1 MRFLTIFV
9 IIFSMAATA
18 QVKADIVYN
27 AGYVSQGNNGS
38 VSSSNILG
46 QTFTNANYSSTINY
60 ITMYLAK
67 GTGVGTV
74 SLSIYAVTPYTDGGG
89 HSGYKPTGAAL
100 STSNSIDASTL
111 WTGGYTNQA
120 TFTGFTHYELAANT
134 RYAYQLN
141 TSGLTSGQVAFNA
154 GALTN
159 STTTGQYRFYSS
171 NGGTSYDL
179 TGDYN
184 ILSGFVDVTA
194 VPEPTTLVLTGG
206 ALAAGAIGAY
216 FNRRRR
222 ATQPTTA

>member
-1 MRFLTIFV
+1 MT
-9 IIFSMAATA
+9 ATT

-27 AGYVSQGNNGS
+27 AGYVTQGNNGA
-38 VSSSNILG
+38 VSSSYISG
-46 QTFTNANYSSTINY
+46 QTFTNANYSSIINY
-60 ITMYLAK
+60 ITMYMAK
-67 GTGVGTV
+67 GSAVGTV
-74 SLSIYAVTPYTDGGG
+74 SLSIYAVTPYTDRSGN
-89 HSGYKPTGAAL
+89 SGYKPTGAAL

-111 WTGGYTNQA
+111 WTGAYTNQA
-120 TFTGFTHYELAANT
+120 TFTGFTYYELAANT

-141 TSGLTSGQVAFNA
+141 TSGLTAGAVEVNA

-159 STTTGQYRFYSS
+159 STTTGQNRFFSS

-222 ATQPTTA
+222 ATQPATA